1 MKTLSING
9 QEVSFNNV
17 TNEQANFILS
27 SFDTDTRDVWND
39 SALEQFDRDGN
50 IEEDSFFAKSGYAN
64 YNELLDA
71 VVDATTWTIEYDSDD
86 DTYTLVGFNGWN
98 SFHRVSFDLNMDEV
112 QAWANLANAIEN
124 GDVVVNENQEE
135 FLRHTID
142 SEDYQVF
149 CKSGVRWSDG
159 WIDSNGNPEEGVTQ
173 GTYWLKDEYNH
184 WSDEVA
190 VWSKNTDCGNPYT
203 ISDFKW
209 NGSFIEIR

>member
-98 SFHRVSFDLNMDEV
+98 SFHRVSFDLSFFM
-112 QAWANLANAIEN
+112 AII
-124 GDVVVNENQEE
+124 V
-135 FLRHTID
+135 
-142 SEDYQVF
+142 
-149 CKSGVRWSDG
+149 
-159 WIDSNGNPEEGVTQ
+159 
-173 GTYWLKDEYNH
+173 
-184 WSDEVA
+184 
-190 VWSKNTDCGNPYT
+190 
-203 ISDFKW
+203 
-209 NGSFIEIR
+209 